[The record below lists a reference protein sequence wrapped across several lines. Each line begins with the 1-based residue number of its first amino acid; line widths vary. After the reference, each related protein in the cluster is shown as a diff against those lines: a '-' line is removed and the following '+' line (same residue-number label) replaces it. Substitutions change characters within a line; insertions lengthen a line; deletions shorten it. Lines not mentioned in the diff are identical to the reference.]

1 MTITLPFFTVRA
13 LNNKIRAEE
22 LLKLSKLPPSMAKR
36 ESEKKKNAS
45 LEDLDIARATAA
57 IMDEK
62 HNVEFSPA
70 ARKKRLRKKLKK
82 SKSAIGTSRNNF
94 AKSYI
99 FELKREK
106 DRGSVRVSI
115 KKV

>member
-1 MTITLPFFTVRA
+1 
-13 LNNKIRAEE
+13 
-22 LLKLSKLPPSMAKR
+22 MAKR
-36 ESEKKKNAS
+36 ENEKKKNES
-45 LEDLDIARATAA
+45 LEELNIARATAA
-57 IMDEK
+57 IIDEK
-62 HNVEFSPA
+62 HNVEFSPT

-106 DRGSVRVSI
+106 DRGSVRVNIFNFLSHL
-115 KKV
+115 

>member
-1 MTITLPFFTVRA
+1 
-13 LNNKIRAEE
+13 
-22 LLKLSKLPPSMAKR
+22 MAKR
-36 ESEKKKNAS
+36 ESEKKKNES
-45 LEDLDIARATAA
+45 LEDIARATAA
-57 IMDEK
+57 IIDEK

-115 KKV
+115 QKFIHNNLKFYLFLV